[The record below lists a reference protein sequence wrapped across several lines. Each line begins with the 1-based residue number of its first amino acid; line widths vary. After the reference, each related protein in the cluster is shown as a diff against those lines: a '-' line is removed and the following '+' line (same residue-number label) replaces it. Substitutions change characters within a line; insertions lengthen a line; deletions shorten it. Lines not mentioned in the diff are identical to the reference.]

1 MLQLAAANGEI
12 DLFYADESG
21 FCQWSPVSYSYYPKG
36 KQKRQEQTKKRG
48 RRLSILGVWQPLVS
62 FLYTLVYG
70 SFNSSD
76 YIAML
81 DVQAQ
86 QAAIEF
92 HKTGRIR
99 VIAQDNGS
107 IHTSKALQLKI
118 PQWQA
123 QGLYLFF
130 FAPYC
135 SEMNLIEAEWGHLK
149 RDELAG
155 QMFECESELAYHVVI
170 GLEARAEK
178 HGHSTHFVDIKS
190 AS

>member
-1 MLQLAAANGEI
+1 MLQLAAASGEI

-21 FCQWSPVSYSYYPKG
+21 FCQWAPVSYSYYPKG
-36 KQKRQEQTKKRG
+36 QQKRQEQTKKRG
-48 RRLSILGVWQPLVS
+48 RRLSILGVWQPLVT
-62 FLYTLVYG
+62 FAYTLIYG
-70 SFNSSD
+70 SFKSSD

-86 QAAIEF
+86 AAAIEYA
-92 HKTGRIR
+92 KTGRIR

-118 PQWQA
+118 AQWQT

-135 SEMNLIEAEWGHLK
+135 SEMNQIEGEWGHLK
-149 RDELAG
+149 RDELLG
-155 QMFECESELAYHVVI
+155 QMFESESELAYHVVM
-170 GLEARAEK
+170 GLEERAEK
-178 HGHSTHFVDIKS
+178 KFHSTRFVNI